1 MCELTGWAREKRKFL
16 LDRPAFMWYTSLG
29 SIAIFARAG
38 TQGMRAPQK
47 HNTIVSELHSRIV
60 GGELGLGERLPSR

>member
-1 MCELTGWAREKRKFL
+1 M
-16 LDRPAFMWYTSLG
+16 PAFMWYTSLG
-29 SIAIFARAG
+29 STAIFARAG

-47 HNTIVSELHSRIV
+47 HNTIVSELHSRII